1 MSRKTVVQ
9 LNNQYIQDE
18 HLRQRYQDERNRK
31 NNRLMGFILV
41 GIILLLILP
50 TYKLYKSYLKLQK
63 NKIEVVKL
71 EKKYSDLKSET
82 KAQKTLAKQLKNEE
96 YVAKYARAKYYLS
109 KTGEVIYPVPNFIPK

>member
-1 MSRKTVVQ
+1 MSSKTVVQ

-50 TYKLYKSYLKLQK
+50 TYKLYKSYLTLQK